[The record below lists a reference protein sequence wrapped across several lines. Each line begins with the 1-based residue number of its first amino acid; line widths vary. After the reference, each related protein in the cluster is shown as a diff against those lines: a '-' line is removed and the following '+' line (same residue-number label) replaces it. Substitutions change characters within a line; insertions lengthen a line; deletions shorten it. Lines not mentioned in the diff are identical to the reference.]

1 MAPNADIDTIG
12 NFESVT
18 NVSSA
23 IVDADIKATVGM
35 FDNVLFDNSFDLVR
49 QFKNRSFLGVFFLPV
64 TGRNKN

>member
-23 IVDADIKATVGM
+23 IVDADINA
-35 FDNVLFDNSFDLVR
+35 S
-49 QFKNRSFLGVFFLPV
+49 
-64 TGRNKN
+64 